1 MTIFRE
7 QEPTIAVAAATNSS
21 AIFSLLLPW
30 DPMPAC
36 IKCDPTAVIDV
47 NESLHNALML
57 TQRQEALKGSNE
69 KNIFLANHPD
79 LRYVLEQL
87 SISSYPIQIYWS
99 QALFDHDRYDAVPRD
114 NNRGFFTKLSLSV
127 CSHSFS
133 CCQSAKGGFCV
144 WDDHLEIMGI
154 FIPSFMNKLTLNT

>member
-87 SISSYPIQIYWS
+87 SISSYPIQICTG
-99 QALFDHDRYDAVPRD
+99 ARH
-114 NNRGFFTKLSLSV
+114 SLIMIDMMQ
-127 CSHSFS
+127 F
-133 CCQSAKGGFCV
+133 
-144 WDDHLEIMGI
+144 LEITTGD
-154 FIPSFMNKLTLNT
+154 FSQN